1 MAQQLKISNDF
12 ESSLII
18 TTLILGSCMYSFIL
32 TDMKKCLSPVTEV
45 FAEEIFKVIFL
56 FLSDLLPFKK
66 PYAPAP

>member
-32 TDMKKCLSPVTEV
+32 TDMKKCLSPSKEF
-45 FAEEIFKVIFL
+45 FAGRAF
-56 FLSDLLPFKK
+56 
-66 PYAPAP
+66 